1 MTKPVY
7 ESPLCSRYASERMQ
21 YIFSPDFKFL
31 TWHRLWLA
39 LAENEM
45 KLGLVVTPEQAAE
58 LRENL
63 EIIDYEAA
71 ERYER
76 ELRHDV
82 MAHIRAWGD
91 HCPKARGIIHLGAT
105 SCYVDDNGDLI
116 AYREALKQIRMLLV
130 NALAALADFIEKN
143 ADTPVL
149 AYTHYQAAQPTT
161 VGKRAAMWAQDLCF
175 DLERL
180 DFELERI
187 PFYGCKGAT
196 GTGASFLALFNGDA
210 EKARQLELNI
220 ARDMGFESV
229 LPICGQTYT
238 RKLDYYFLSVLSGIA
253 QSAGKMATD
262 LRLMAHEKE
271 FDEPFT
277 SSQVGSSAMAYKRNP
292 MRSERICSLAR
303 YVLADALNP
312 AITAS
317 TQWLERTLDDSANRR
332 ISIPEA
338 FLAVDAILNLVI
350 NIISGCTVYPAIM
363 ERHLR
368 EELPFLA
375 TENILMRAVELGG
388 DRQELHEVIREYSVD
403 TARRMK
409 ETGCA
414 NDLEEKLLAD
424 PRFKLDRETLSEI
437 LDIRKFVGMAPE
449 QARSFAAGLREL
461 LAANAAELSAE
472 GKGEVK
478 C

>member
-1 MTKPVY
+1 M
-7 ESPLCSRYASERMQ
+7 
-21 YIFSPDFKFL
+21 
-31 TWHRLWLA
+31 
-39 LAENEM
+39 
-45 KLGLVVTPEQAAE
+45 
-58 LRENL
+58 
-63 EIIDYEAA
+63 
-71 ERYER
+71 
-76 ELRHDV
+76 
-82 MAHIRAWGD
+82 
-91 HCPKARGIIHLGAT
+91 
-105 SCYVDDNGDLI
+105 
-116 AYREALKQIRMLLV
+116 
-130 NALAALADFIEKN
+130 
-143 ADTPVL
+143 
-149 AYTHYQAAQPTT
+149 
-161 VGKRAAMWAQDLCF
+161 
-175 DLERL
+175 
-180 DFELERI
+180 
-187 PFYGCKGAT
+187 
-196 GTGASFLALFNGDA
+196 
-210 EKARQLELNI
+210 
-220 ARDMGFESV
+220 
-229 LPICGQTYT
+229 
-238 RKLDYYFLSVLSGIA
+238 
-253 QSAGKMATD
+253 
-262 LRLMAHEKE
+262 
-271 FDEPFT
+271 
-277 SSQVGSSAMAYKRNP
+277 
-292 MRSERICSLAR
+292 
-303 YVLADALNP
+303 NP

-317 TQWLERTLDDSANRR
+317 AQWLERTLDDSANRR

-350 NIISGCTVYPAIM
+350 NVISGCTVYPAIM

-424 PRFKLDRETLSEI
+424 GRFKLDRETLSEI

>member
-196 GTGASFLALFNGDA
+196 GTGASFLALFGGDA
-210 EKARQLELNI
+210 GKVRALEENI
-220 ARDMGFESV
+220 AHDMGFESV

-253 QSAGKMATD
+253 QSASKMATD

-303 YVLADALNP
+303 YVLADAMNP

-350 NIISGCTVYPAIM
+350 NVISGCTVYPGMM

-424 PRFKLDRETLSEI
+424 GRFKLDRETLSEI

>member
-31 TWHRLWLA
+31 TWHRLWLS

-71 ERYER
+71 DRYER

-210 EKARQLELNI
+210 EKARRLELNI

-229 LPICGQTYT
+229 LPICGQTDT

-253 QSAGKMATD
+253 QSASKMATD

-303 YVLADALNP
+303 YVLADAMNP

-424 PRFKLDRETLSEI
+424 GRFKLDRETLSEI

>member
-1 MTKPVY
+1 MLKQIY
-7 ESPLCSRYASERMQ
+7 ESPLSSRYASERMQ

-45 KLGLVVTPEQAAE
+45 KLGLGVTAEQVEE

-63 EIIDYEAA
+63 ELIDYEAA
-71 ERYER
+71 GRYER

-91 HCPKARGIIHLGAT
+91 RCPKAKGIIHLGAT

-196 GTGASFLALFNGDA
+196 GTGASFLALFGGDA
-210 EKARQLELNI
+210 GKVRALEENI
-220 ARDMGFESV
+220 AHDMGFESV

-238 RKLDYYFLSVLSGIA
+238 RKLDYFFLSVLSGIA
-253 QSAGKMATD
+253 QSASKMATD

-303 YVLADALNP
+303 YVLADAMNP

-350 NIISGCTVYPAIM
+350 NVVSGCTVYPAIM

-388 DRQELHEVIREYSVD
+388 DRQELHEVIREYSVE

-424 PRFKLDRETLSEI
+424 PRFKLDGETLSDI
-437 LDIRKFVGMAPE
+437 LDIRKFIGLAPA
-449 QARSFAAGLREL
+449 QARDFAARLRAL
-461 LAANAAELSAE
+461 LAENAAELAAE
-472 GKGEVK
+472 GKGEIK

>member
-1 MTKPVY
+1 MLKQIY
-7 ESPLCSRYASERMQ
+7 ESPLSSRYASERMQ

-45 KLGLVVTPEQAAE
+45 KLGLGVTAEQVAE

-63 EIIDYEAA
+63 EVIDYEAA
-71 ERYER
+71 GRYER

-91 HCPKARGIIHLGAT
+91 RCPKAKGIIHLGAT

-116 AYREALKQIRMLLV
+116 AYREALKQIRMLLI

-196 GTGASFLALFNGDA
+196 GTGASFLALFGGDA
-210 EKARQLELNI
+210 GKVRALEENI
-220 ARDMGFESV
+220 AHDMGFESV

-238 RKLDYYFLSVLSGIA
+238 RKLDYFFLSVLSGIA
-253 QSAGKMATD
+253 QSASKMATD

-303 YVLADALNP
+303 YVLADAMNP

-350 NIISGCTVYPAIM
+350 NVVSGCTVYPAIM

-388 DRQELHEVIREYSVD
+388 DRQELHEVIREYSVE

-424 PRFKLDRETLSEI
+424 PRFKLDGETLSDI
-437 LDIRKFVGMAPE
+437 LDIRKFIGLAPA
-449 QARSFAAGLREL
+449 QARDFAARLRAL
-461 LAANAAELSAE
+461 LAENAAELAAE
-472 GKGEVK
+472 GKGEIK